1 MGVLID
7 TAVFIR
13 WERERRQVD
22 FGRWSSYGNAG
33 VSVITASELLIG
45 VRRANSEER
54 RLRREAFVEGILS
67 RLPVIEINLGIAR
80 VHAEILVDLAI
91 KGSLIG
97 THDLWIAATARYC
110 DYAVLTTNTS
120 EFKRVSGLMVL
131 GIDAET

>member
-22 FGRWSSYGNAG
+22 FGQWSSYGNAG

-54 RLRREAFVEGILS
+54 RLRREAFVEGSLS
-67 RLPVIEINLGIAR
+67 RLPATVIMR
-80 VHAEILVDLAI
+80 S
-91 KGSLIG
+91 SLR
-97 THDLWIAATARYC
+97 TPA
-110 DYAVLTTNTS
+110 NSS
-120 EFKRVSGLMVL
+120 ECQ
-131 GIDAET
+131 A